1 MPTSMAINQLSSH
14 INTFWARLK
23 DYLVNIKLTYDWI
36 RFAWSAYQ
44 TTAHLSFKNILC
56 VIYITI
62 KII

>member
-23 DYLVNIKLTYDWI
+23 DYFVNIKLTYDWI

-44 TTAHLSFKNILC
+44 TTAHLLFKNIFWENAN
-56 VIYITI
+56 YY
-62 KII
+62 